1 MNSGESSYRRYLDGD
16 KSGFDEIIDLYH
28 DSLIYFLKRYVI
40 SEQDAEDLAADTFLE
55 MLIHPSRYS
64 FKSSLKTYIFSVA
77 RHKAIDFVRRRKREL
92 MPEEWDDATF
102 SDCDNAEKA
111 AMEND
116 NRREIAE
123 AMSKI
128 GVEYREV
135 LMLIYFEGL
144 SGDDAARVMNKNKK
158 QMANLLYRAKAALKN
173 ELMKG
178 GFSYEEQ

>member
-1 MNSGESSYRRYLDGD
+1 MNSGESSYRRFLDGD

-28 DSLIYFLKRYVI
+28 DSLIYFIKRYVKA
-40 SEQDAEDLAADTFLE
+40 EQDAEDLAADTFLE
-55 MLIHPSRYS
+55 MLIHPSRYT

-77 RHKAIDFVRRRKREL
+77 RHKAIDHIRRRRREVL
-92 MPEEWDDATF
+92 PEEWDEATF
-102 SDCDNAEKA
+102 SECDNAEKA
-111 AMEND
+111 AVEND

-144 SGDDAARVMNKNKK
+144 SGDEAARVMNKNKR
-158 QMANLLYRAKAALKN
+158 QISNLIYRAKAALKN
-173 ELMKG
+173 ELTKG
-178 GFSYEEQ
+178 GYSYEEQ